1 MLKAIRERQ
10 QRWLTALIVVAIG
23 GIFAVFL
30 VPGMGRRAT
39 SGGAVLEVGH
49 YRFDVREFEDERE
62 RHAARYQQAMGDSY
76 DAAALE
82 DTLNDL
88 TVQVL
93 IERSILAEEA
103 EKLGL
108 RVAKEEIERAVM
120 DAPDFR
126 GPDGRF
132 DQKGFSGYVEWKY
145 GSERNFVI
153 EQRLGM
159 LAGKMVRLLREN
171 ARVSEGE
178 ARDALRRRL
187 QEVRIAFVVL
197 DPDRPAEPVEVSD
210 EQVAELLAKREQEV
224 RDLYNQRSDTY
235 DVPEQVRARH
245 ILLKLAPDASDAEVA
260 KVEARARAV
269 LKRLRA
275 GEDFAKVAKEV
286 SEDPGSKDKGGELG
300 LFRRGQMV
308 KPFEDAA
315 FSLEP
320 GSLSDLVRSDF
331 GIHIIQVE
339 EHKQAV
345 HVPFEEVRETLA
357 RELIARETASQQDR
371 KLAEKL
377 AAAVRSGQ
385 SLEDAARA
393 EELTLERS
401 GWLRRRPDGFVP
413 GLGAAQDLLITAF
426 ALAPG
431 ESSDR
436 IFEVDDKLA
445 LLQVLEH
452 QTPEEAKD
460 QSAIE
465 KEREQLRNQKLT
477 VLAQSWIN
485 ERRDALVK
493 SGDLV
498 VDLTQIRGGR
508 RSR

>member
-1 MLKAIRERQ
+1 MLKSIREGQ
-10 QRWLTALIVVAIG
+10 QRWLKAFIIVAVA

-30 VPGMGRRAT
+30 VPGMTRRGGP
-39 SGGAVLEVGH
+39 SGGAVLEVGPYH
-49 YRFDVREFEDERE
+49 FGIREFEMERE
-62 RHAARYQQAMGDSY
+62 QREARYREVMGDQF
-76 DAAALE
+76 DAAALD
-82 DTLNDL
+82 DTLNEL
-88 TVQVL
+88 TLQVL

-108 RVAKEEIERAVM
+108 RVSKREIERSVM
-120 DAPDFR
+120 ESREFQ

-132 DQKGFSGYVEWKY
+132 DRKGFSGYVEYQY
-145 GSERNFVI
+145 GTERNFMI
-153 EQRLGM
+153 DRRMGM
-159 LAGKMVRLLREN
+159 LAGKMVQLLREN

-187 QEVRIAFVVL
+187 EEVRIAFVAL
-197 DPDRPAEPVEVSD
+197 DASRPAEPVEVSD
-210 EQVAELLAKREQEV
+210 EQVAEFLAKHENEV
-224 RDLYNQRSDTY
+224 RDLYEQRSDTY
-235 DVPEQVRARH
+235 DLPEQVRARH

-260 KVEARARAV
+260 AVEARARA
-269 LKRLRA
+269 LLERLRA
-275 GEDFAKVAKEV
+275 GEDFAKLAAEF
-286 SEDPGSKDKGGELG
+286 SEDPGSKDKGGDLG

-320 GSLSDLVRSDF
+320 GSLSDLVRTDF

-339 EHKQAV
+339 EHTQAV

-357 RELIARETASQQDR
+357 RELVTREAAAELDR
-371 KLAEKL
+371 ELAEKL
-377 AAAVRSGQ
+377 ASAVRSGQ
-385 SLEDAARA
+385 SLEEAARA
-393 EELTLERS
+393 ESLTLQRS

-436 IFEVDDKLA
+436 VFEVGDKLA
-445 LLQVLEH
+445 LVQVLER
-452 QTPEEAKD
+452 QTPPEAD
-460 QSAIE
+460 DASAIE

-477 VLAQSWIN
+477 LLAQSWLD
-485 ERRDALVK
+485 ERREALIE
-493 SGDLV
+493 SGDLA

-508 RSR
+508 